1 MSTTNRQW
9 ILGSRPLGL
18 VAIAALFFVSCCC
31 VWAKEKAE
39 YKAKDGTRVVILPVG
54 TSSGHEDSESRIEF
68 YSAQNQMLCGLD
80 YSSGDGAHGFGV
92 VKAAWTPDGEY
103 FVFSLTSSGG
113 HQPWHAPTLFF
124 SHNDNA
130 IFDLDNY
137 AEASG
142 ISKGDF
148 VLEAPNIVLTEAW
161 RGKSVPVKFHLDRL
175 PRNDRRS
182 SHKMGCSDGKVLRPK
197 F

>member
-1 MSTTNRQW
+1 MHRK
-9 ILGSRPLGL
+9 LPLELAL
-18 VAIAALFFVSCCC
+18 VALFFGSFCCA
-31 VWAKEKAE
+31 WAKGKAE

-54 TSSGHEDSESRIEF
+54 KPSGHEDYESRIEF
-68 YSAQNQMLCGLD
+68 YSTQNQLLCALD
-80 YSSGDGAHGFGV
+80 YSSEDSEHGFGV
-92 VKAAWTPDGEY
+92 VKAAWTPDNGY

-124 SHNDNA
+124 SRKDNA
-130 IFDLDNY
+130 IFDLDKY

-148 VLEAPNIVLTEAW
+148 DLKAPNIVMTEAW
-161 RGKSVPVKFHLDRL
+161 RGKPVPVKFHLDKL
-175 PRNDRRS
+175 SRNERRPS
-182 SHKMGCSDGKVLRPK
+182 NKMACGDGKILRPE

>member
-1 MSTTNRQW
+1 MHRN
-9 ILGSRPLGL
+9 LPLELAL
-18 VAIAALFFVSCCC
+18 VALFFGSCCC
-31 VWAKEKAE
+31 AWAKGKAE

-54 TSSGHEDSESRIEF
+54 KPSGHDDYESRIEF
-68 YSAQNQMLCGLD
+68 YSAQNQMLCALD
-80 YSSGDGAHGFGV
+80 YSSGDGEHGFGV
-92 VKAAWTPDGEY
+92 VKGAWTPDGEY

-124 SHNDNA
+124 SRKDNA

-148 VLEAPNIVLTEAW
+148 VLKAPNIVLTEAW
-161 RGKSVPVKFHLDRL
+161 RGKPVPVKFHLDKLLINDPRL
-175 PRNDRRS
+175 L
-182 SHKMGCSDGKVLRPK
+182 HKIGCSDGKVLRPE